1 MNDEALLHEVPLFI
15 DTLSLPPYT
24 GADLHRGK
32 VEDDE
37 TVYFR
42 GHKHIFHPDAM
53 DKGRKVIKEF
63 YGCLWHGC

>member
-15 DTLSLPPYT
+15 DTRAYAYT
-24 GADLHRGK
+24 PEDLHRGK
-32 VEDDE
+32 VEDDL

-42 GHKHIFHPDAM
+42 GDKQIFHPDAM
-53 DKGRKVIKEF
+53 DKERKIIKEF